1 MSVREGAGRDAFAGR
16 VVALCWLCLGL
27 LCVGYIVA
35 RSSSAPGMLAA
46 AQCIFLVPVVGSA
59 LLTLEAYRIGPVGDE
74 RRVWGLLSVAAWLL
88 VGSESY
94 YAWYQLTVNPSG
106 PAAPSFN
113 DVLNVAAAG
122 TFLVVLGIS
131 SGLARYPVMARMR
144 FYSDA
149 LAVVS
154 LSLMVLFRFWSGDL
168 AGRFG
173 WREAVLWATYTFFG
187 VAVLGALVWLG
198 SGLRASAH
206 DQRRN
211 LMVGASVGV
220 FAIGIILAPFAQGA
234 AGDSGS
240 ALGASAVLMNALFL
254 IGYCLMA
261 IAAVMRILDRRQ
273 PWQSVM
279 SRPRAAESE
288 RTTGIMSLAVLMAVC
303 AAGVWAFQA
312 PTTQESTVYAVLGVA
327 ATLAMVAR
335 TAALTY
341 ETGAL
346 QVSARTD
353 PLTGVGSRTAFDE
366 ELESRVLLRRRV
378 REPFVLALLN
388 LDDFTRVNE
397 ALGRGAGDAALV
409 RVGAVMKRAGG
420 RAGEVFR
427 LSGDEFA
434 LIVGGMGVRDRLPLG
449 TTLLGAISG
458 VDLDR
463 GLRMSASVGV
473 TSCEDD
479 DCTSDSLLREA
490 DAAQVWAKFHG
501 KGRVVV
507 HDERIVHA
515 LGIEERIRLTDVRL
529 HYDVA
534 RALAATADARDSR
547 SFYHSRNV
555 SALAVLLG
563 EAAGLSDSQLGALEI
578 AAMLH
583 DIGQIALPDEIVVGP
598 LTPARRIAA
607 REHAVLGAQLVQSM
621 NAPSVSAA
629 VRGHHERWDGGGYP
643 DGLAGEEIPVEARII
658 ALADAYDGMTSGRR
672 SGTAMSRA
680 AALQEIDHALGTRFD
695 PGLSEEFIRLVGTT
709 SALGWSEEWAVLE

>member
-1 MSVREGAGRDAFAGR
+1 
-16 VVALCWLCLGL
+16 
-27 LCVGYIVA
+27 
-35 RSSSAPGMLAA
+35 
-46 AQCIFLVPVVGSA
+46 
-59 LLTLEAYRIGPVGDE
+59 
-74 RRVWGLLSVAAWLL
+74 
-88 VGSESY
+88 
-94 YAWYQLTVNPSG
+94 
-106 PAAPSFN
+106 
-113 DVLNVAAAG
+113 
-122 TFLVVLGIS
+122 
-131 SGLARYPVMARMR
+131 
-144 FYSDA
+144 
-149 LAVVS
+149 
-154 LSLMVLFRFWSGDL
+154 
-168 AGRFG
+168 
-173 WREAVLWATYTFFG
+173 
-187 VAVLGALVWLG
+187 
-198 SGLRASAH
+198 
-206 DQRRN
+206 
-211 LMVGASVGV
+211 
-220 FAIGIILAPFAQGA
+220 
-234 AGDSGS
+234 
-240 ALGASAVLMNALFL
+240 
-254 IGYCLMA
+254 
-261 IAAVMRILDRRQ
+261 
-273 PWQSVM
+273 
-279 SRPRAAESE
+279 
-288 RTTGIMSLAVLMAVC
+288 
-303 AAGVWAFQA
+303 
-312 PTTQESTVYAVLGVA
+312 
-327 ATLAMVAR
+327 
-335 TAALTY
+335 
-341 ETGAL
+341 
-346 QVSARTD
+346 
-353 PLTGVGSRTAFDE
+353 
-366 ELESRVLLRRRV
+366 
-378 REPFVLALLN
+378 
-388 LDDFTRVNE
+388 
-397 ALGRGAGDAALV
+397 
-409 RVGAVMKRAGG
+409 
-420 RAGEVFR
+420 
-427 LSGDEFA
+427 
-434 LIVGGMGVRDRLPLG
+434 
-449 TTLLGAISG
+449 
-458 VDLDR
+458 
-463 GLRMSASVGV
+463 MSASVGV
-473 TSCEDD
+473 TSCEDE